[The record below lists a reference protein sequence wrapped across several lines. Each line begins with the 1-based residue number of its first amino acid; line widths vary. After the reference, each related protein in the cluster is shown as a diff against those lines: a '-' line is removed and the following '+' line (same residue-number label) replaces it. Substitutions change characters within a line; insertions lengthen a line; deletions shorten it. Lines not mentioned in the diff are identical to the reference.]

1 MMKFGYARVSSA
13 GQSLATQIT
22 QLKAENCDLIYSE
35 KFTGTTVHRPEFE
48 QLLNQVQRGDTIVVT
63 KLDRFARNTKEALE
77 IIQELFEDQVKIH
90 ILNMGIIEDTPSGRL
105 IFTLFSAFAQFERDM
120 IITRTQEGKVNAR
133 LTNPD
138 YHEGRQLTY
147 TNQEIR
153 AALHLKKAGLS
164 YDLISQKTGISVST
178 LKRRFKLL
186 SS

>member
-13 GQSLATQIT
+13 GQSLATQIA
-22 QLKAENCDLIYSE
+22 QLKAEKCDVIYSE
-35 KFTGTTVHRPEFE
+35 KFTGTTVHRPQFE
-48 QLLNQVQRGDTIVVT
+48 RLLNRVQTGDTIVVT

-77 IIQELFEDQVKIH
+77 IIQELLEAQIKIH

-138 YHEGRQLTY
+138 YREGRQLTY
-147 TNQEIR
+147 TDQEIR
-153 AALHLKKAGLS
+153 DALHLRQNGATFGS
-164 YDLISQKTGISVST
+164 ISRKTGISVST

-186 SS
+186 PS